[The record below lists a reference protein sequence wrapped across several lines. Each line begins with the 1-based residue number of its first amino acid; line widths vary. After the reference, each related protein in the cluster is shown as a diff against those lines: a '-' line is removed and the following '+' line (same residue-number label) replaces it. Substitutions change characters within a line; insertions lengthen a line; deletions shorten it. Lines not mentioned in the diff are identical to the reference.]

1 MLGKARRAGNYHGAS
16 ITIVLEAFLQYSV
29 FGIRRESHGI
39 KKHMLYVHKEFG
51 TTHLS
56 ITTKHAYLEMD
67 QDIRKEIE
75 SLTADIAAEHYE
87 ITRDVDSNLNY
98 LWYMYHKGT
107 KAGTFKPFVFMAEL
121 QLLKRMGY
129 TNDKEMQGMIKML
142 ESEDEDNIHLV
153 TLAIKNYRD
162 LRIQEHGEYS
172 KVNKDYANIAKNYA
186 FEILNHEVFMTTMAV
201 K

>member
-1 MLGKARRAGNYHGAS
+1 MRVRKSVNEKKIDTLESFLEN
-16 ITIVLEAFLQYSV
+16 TVL
-29 FGIRRESHGI
+29 GIRDIVEMPKGLHLWQYR
-39 KKHMLYVHKEFG
+39 EFG
-51 TTHLS
+51 STALS
-56 ITTKHAYLEMD
+56 LTWKYAYEEMD

-75 SLTADIAAEHYE
+75 SLTAKIAAEHYE
-87 ITRDVDSNLNY
+87 ITKDVDSNLNY
-98 LWYMYHKGT
+98 LWYMYHKGS

-129 TNDKEMQGMIKML
+129 TNDKEVQSMIKML
-142 ESEDEDNIHLV
+142 ESDDEENIHLV

-162 LRIQEHGEYS
+162 LRIQEYGEYTKVS
-172 KVNKDYANIAKNYA
+172 KHYADIAKNYA

>member
-1 MLGKARRAGNYHGAS
+1 MSVRMSMSLKTHHTFES
-16 ITIVLEAFLQYSV
+16 FLPKV
-29 FGIRRESHGI
+29 FGIEKITNGKKKALVYMHKHHTSHS
-39 KKHMLYVHKEFG
+39 
-51 TTHLS
+51 LS
-56 ITTKHAYLEMD
+56 IVLRAVYHHMEK
-67 QDIRKEIE
+67 DIRLGIE
-75 SLTADIAAEHYE
+75 ALTAEIAAEHYN
-87 ITRDVDSNLNY
+87 ITEDVDSNLHY

-121 QLLKRMGY
+121 QLLKKMGY
-129 TNDKEMQGMIKML
+129 TNDKEVQNMIKML

-172 KVNKDYANIAKNYA
+172 KVNKDYADIAKNYA

>member
-39 KKHMLYVHKEFG
+39 KKHMLYAHKEFG
-51 TTHLS
+51 STILS
-56 ITTKHAYLEMD
+56 LTMQYAYGEME

-75 SLTADIAAEHYE
+75 ALTADIAAEHYE

-129 TNDKEMQGMIKML
+129 TNDKEVQSMIKML
-142 ESEDEDNIHLV
+142 ESEDQDNIHLV

-172 KVNKDYANIAKNYA
+172 KVNKDYADIAKNYA

>member
-1 MLGKARRAGNYHGAS
+1 MHKHHTSHSLL
-16 ITIVLEAFLQYSV
+16 IVLIAVY
-29 FGIRRESHGI
+29 R
-39 KKHMLYVHKEFG
+39 Y
-51 TTHLS
+51 
-56 ITTKHAYLEMD
+56 MD
-67 QDIRKEIE
+67 QDIRLEME
-75 SLTADIAAEHYE
+75 FLTAKIAEEHYE
-87 ITRDVDSNLNY
+87 ITKDVDSNLNY
-98 LWYMYHKGT
+98 LWYMYHKGS

-142 ESEDEDNIHLV
+142 ESEDQDNIHLV

-172 KVNKDYANIAKNYA
+172 KVNKNYANIAKNYA
-186 FEILNHEVFMTTMAV
+186 YEILNHEVFMTTMAV

>member
-1 MLGKARRAGNYHGAS
+1 
-16 ITIVLEAFLQYSV
+16 
-29 FGIRRESHGI
+29 
-39 KKHMLYVHKEFG
+39 
-51 TTHLS
+51 
-56 ITTKHAYLEMD
+56 MD

-75 SLTADIAAEHYE
+75 ALTAKIAEEHYE
-87 ITRDVDSNLNY
+87 ITKDVDSNLNY
-98 LWYMYHKGT
+98 LWYMYHKGS
-107 KAGTFKPFVFMAEL
+107 KAGTFRPFVFMAEL

-172 KVNKDYANIAKNYA
+172 KVNKDYADIAKNYA

>member
-1 MLGKARRAGNYHGAS
+1 
-16 ITIVLEAFLQYSV
+16 
-29 FGIRRESHGI
+29 
-39 KKHMLYVHKEFG
+39 MLYVHKEFG

>member
-1 MLGKARRAGNYHGAS
+1 MRVRKSVGEKRND
-16 ITIVLEAFLQYSV
+16 TLESFLPTL
-29 FGIRRESHGI
+29 FGIKRITNG
-39 KKHMLYVHKEFG
+39 KKKELIYVHKQRTSHSFSLILKAVYHYMEKD
-51 TTHLS
+51 
-56 ITTKHAYLEMD
+56 IRLEM
-67 QDIRKEIE
+67 EF
-75 SLTADIAAEHYE
+75 LTAKIAEEHYE

-98 LWYMYHKGT
+98 LWYMYHKGS

-129 TNDKEMQGMIKML
+129 TNDKEMQSMIKML
-142 ESEDEDNIHLV
+142 ESEDEENIHLV
-153 TLAIKNYRD
+153 TLAIKNFRD

>member
-1 MLGKARRAGNYHGAS
+1 VLGKARRAGNYHGAS

-39 KKHMLYVHKEFG
+39 KKHMLYVYKEFG
-51 TTHLS
+51 STVLS
-56 ITTKHAYLEMD
+56 LTMQYAYGEMD

-75 SLTADIAAEHYE
+75 SLTAEIAAEHYN
-87 ITRDVDSNLNY
+87 ITEDVDSNLHY

-121 QLLKRMGY
+121 QLLKKMGY
-129 TNDKEMQGMIKML
+129 TNDTEVQSMIKML
-142 ESEDEDNIHLV
+142 ESEDQDNIHLV

-186 FEILNHEVFMTTMAV
+186 YEILNHEVFMTTMAV

>member
-1 MLGKARRAGNYHGAS
+1 MPVRMSMSLKTHHTFES
-16 ITIVLEAFLQYSV
+16 FLPTV
-29 FGIRRESHGI
+29 FGIKKITNGKKKALVYMHKHHTSHS
-39 KKHMLYVHKEFG
+39 
-51 TTHLS
+51 LS
-56 ITTKHAYLEMD
+56 IVLRAVYHYMEK
-67 QDIRKEIE
+67 DIRLGIE

-87 ITRDVDSNLNY
+87 ITKDVDSNLNY

-107 KAGTFKPFVFMAEL
+107 KAGTFRPFVFMAEL

-129 TNDKEMQGMIKML
+129 TNDKEVQNMIKML

-153 TLAIKNYRD
+153 TLAIKNFRD
-162 LRIQEHGEYS
+162 LRIQEYGEYT
-172 KVNKDYANIAKNYA
+172 KVNKHYADIAKNYA

>member
-1 MLGKARRAGNYHGAS
+1 MRVRKSVSEKKIDTLESFLEN
-16 ITIVLEAFLQYSV
+16 TVL
-29 FGIRRESHGI
+29 GIRDIVEIPKGLH
-39 KKHMLYVHKEFG
+39 LWQYKEFG
-51 TTHLS
+51 STVLS
-56 ITTKHAYLEMD
+56 LTWRYAYEEMD

-75 SLTADIAAEHYE
+75 ALTAWIAAEHYE

-98 LWYMYHKGT
+98 LWYMYHKGS

-129 TNDKEMQGMIKML
+129 TNDKEVQSMIKML

-162 LRIQEHGEYS
+162 TRIQEYGEYS
-172 KVNKDYANIAKNYA
+172 KTNKYYADIAKNYA
-186 FEILNHEVFMTTMAV
+186 YEILNHEVFMTTMAV

>member
-1 MLGKARRAGNYHGAS
+1 VLGKARRAGNYHGAS

-39 KKHMLYVHKEFG
+39 KKHMLYAHKEFG
-51 TTHLS
+51 STILS
-56 ITTKHAYLEMD
+56 LTMQYAYGEME

-75 SLTADIAAEHYE
+75 SLTAKIAAEHYE
-87 ITRDVDSNLNY
+87 ITKDVDSNLNY

-129 TNDKEMQGMIKML
+129 TNDKEVQSMIKML
-142 ESEDEDNIHLV
+142 ESEDQDNIHLV

-172 KVNKDYANIAKNYA
+172 KVNKDYADIAKNYA

>member
-1 MLGKARRAGNYHGAS
+1 MRVRKSVSERE
-16 ITIVLEAFLQYSV
+16 IDTLESFLDDTV
-29 FGIRRESHGI
+29 FGVRLVLAIPEGVC
-39 KKHMLYVHKEFG
+39 LWQHKEFG
-51 TTHLS
+51 STLTL
-56 ITTKHAYLEMD
+56 TTKYAYETMD

-75 SLTADIAAEHYE
+75 ALTAKIAEEHYE
-87 ITRDVDSNLNY
+87 ITKDVDSNLNY
-98 LWYMYHKGT
+98 LWYMYHKGS
-107 KAGTFKPFVFMAEL
+107 KAGTFRPFVFMAEL

-153 TLAIKNYRD
+153 TLAIKNFRD

-172 KVNKDYANIAKNYA
+172 KVNKDYADIAKNYA